1 MFKNNVNYLVF
12 YIVFCLGMV
21 LVLSGCGG
29 SAIKEANSDPFN
41 FYNQVQLGQP
51 KSEVDAT
58 LSIKPEEKEGTFI
71 YKDDKT
77 GFGVAI
83 NYDASNLVSMKTLY
97 HADEKQIMA
106 LSHAKVTEDQLT
118 SITKGITYEE
128 VKTILGSDG
137 LEIIRLANP
146 VDPNTPVSTMIW
158 FNDDQT
164 GIYVTFSG
172 EKGTVISAKYWK

>member
-1 MFKNNVNYLVF
+1 MSKNKANYLVF

-21 LVLSGCGG
+21 FVLSGCGG
-29 SAIKEANSDPFN
+29 SATKESNSDPYN

-51 KSEVDAT
+51 KSEVDAA
-58 LSIKPEEKEGTFI
+58 LSVKPETKEGTFV
-71 YKDDKT
+71 YKDNKT
-77 GFGVAI
+77 DFGVVV
-83 NYDASNLVSMKTLY
+83 NYDASDLVSMKTLY

-106 LSHAKVTEDQLT
+106 LSHAKVTEDQLG
-118 SITKGITYEE
+118 SITEGMSYEE

-146 VDPNTPVSTMIW
+146 VDPNTPTSMMIW

-164 GIYVTFSG
+164 GFYIAFAG
-172 EKGTVISAKYWK
+172 EKGTVQSVKFWK